1 MDGRLQGQP
10 GHPGDPGVLP
20 GDPRHDGYGPIAAF
34 LVELF
39 PARIR
44 YTSMSLPYH
53 VGNGVFGGLVPAAG
67 ASIAAMTGIALSGL
81 FYPMAIAAIG
91 VVVSLSFLREP
102 TTTSRSGTRSAAGR
116 RRWCPTSPERAG
128 TPGSCAEQRS

>member
-1 MDGRLQGQP
+1 M
-10 GHPGDPGVLP
+10 V
-20 GDPRHDGYGPIAAF
+20 YGPIAAF

-67 ASIAAMTGIALSGL
+67 ASIAAITGIALSGL
-81 FYPMAIAAIG
+81 LYPMAIAALG
-91 VVVSLSFLREP
+91 VVVSLAFIREP
-102 TTTSRSGTRSAAGR
+102 THQIRIWDEVDGA
-116 RRWCPTSPERAG
+116 PPLV
-128 TPGSCAEQRS
+128 PDQL